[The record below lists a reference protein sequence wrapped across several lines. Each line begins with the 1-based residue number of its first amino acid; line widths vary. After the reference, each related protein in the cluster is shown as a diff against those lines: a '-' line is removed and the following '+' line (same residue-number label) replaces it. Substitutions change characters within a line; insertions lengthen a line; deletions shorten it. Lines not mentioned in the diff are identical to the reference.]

1 MGSKPL
7 AVAKEEL
14 QPAKAGAPPIREGD
28 EVEVLSSVDDMF
40 GVLNLEWFDCTVV
53 KTKPDSICVRFN
65 DGVAKKKTNWIA
77 SNTVRTPDKQWYY
90 PDSFSGGDVVD
101 AKFQDKPWWYRG
113 RVAQVRE

>member
-1 MGSKPL
+1 MALMVDLVQDTCETKFASELTGHKKEHTSMNVDSKPL

-77 SNTVRTPDKQWYY
+77 SNTVRTPDK
-90 PDSFSGGDVVD
+90 
-101 AKFQDKPWWYRG
+101 
-113 RVAQVRE
+113 